1 MPTSHQVE
9 SESPQNTSLP
19 QPLSSSRRR
28 WIVPLL
34 IVISIA
40 VAFVFY
46 RDQFFQ
52 VLISTE
58 TSLRQTQQ
66 SYPVTVALSG
76 LLIYILVA
84 GLTPGAAFL
93 SLAYGWFFGLWQG
106 ILLVSFGSTAGATL
120 MFLLSRYIFRDWIL
134 SSSNS
139 HLKKVQ
145 AAFELD
151 GAYYLFSLRLIPA
164 VPFFLVNI
172 LMGLTRIRVRTF
184 WWVSQIGML
193 PGTIAYIYA
202 GTTLPSLKAIQS
214 GELGQILSWQ
224 LVLAFAILGLLPW
237 ATKQLVTRFQGVS
250 PQHTRRQT

>member
-1 MPTSHQVE
+1 V
-9 SESPQNTSLP
+9 
-19 QPLSSSRRR
+19 
-28 WIVPLL
+28 V
-34 IVISIA
+34 SIA
-40 VAFVFY
+40 VAFIFY
-46 RDQFFQ
+46 RDPLFQ
-52 VLISTE
+52 VLISSE
-58 TSLRQTQQ
+58 TSLRQTQK

-93 SLAYGWFFGLWQG
+93 SLAFGWFFGLWQG
-106 ILLVSFGSTAGATL
+106 TLLVSFGSTAGATL
-120 MFLLSRYIFRDWIL
+120 MFLLSRYIFRNWVL
-134 SSSNS
+134 SSNNS
-139 HLKKVQ
+139 HVKKVQ
-145 AAFELD
+145 AAFEQD

-214 GELGQILSWQ
+214 GDLGKILSWQ
-224 LVLAFAILGLLPW
+224 LVLAFSILGLLPW
-237 ATKQLVTRFQGVS
+237 ATKQLVTRFLSLRKEQGTK
-250 PQHTRRQT
+250 QI

>member
-1 MPTSHQVE
+1 M
-9 SESPQNTSLP
+9 
-19 QPLSSSRRR
+19 
-28 WIVPLL
+28 
-34 IVISIA
+34 SIA
-40 VAFVFY
+40 IVFVFY
-46 RDQFFQ
+46 RDQLFE

-66 SYPVTVALSG
+66 SYPVTVALLG
-76 LLIYILVA
+76 LVIYILVA

-93 SLAYGWFFGLWQG
+93 SLAFGWFFGLWQG

-120 MFLLSRYIFRDWIL
+120 MFLLSRYLLRDWVL
-134 SSSNS
+134 ASNNS
-139 HLKKVQ
+139 HLQKVQ
-145 AAFELD
+145 AAFERD

-172 LMGLTRIRVRTF
+172 LMGLTRIRVHTF

-214 GELGQILSWQ
+214 GDLRQILSWQ
-224 LVLAFAILGLLPW
+224 LVLAFSILGLLPW
-237 ATKQLVTRFQGVS
+237 ITKQLVTRFLRLRKEQGTKQS
-250 PQHTRRQT
+250 